1 MNYCKSCMMP
11 DTKPDLSFDENGI
24 CNACNNFKNR
34 DSINWDERQAEFLEI
49 IEEYKS
55 NSNWDCIVP
64 VSGGKD
70 STFQV
75 IKLLELGVSHYV
87 LRLQPVI
94 YPRLEEKISKIL
106 KI

>member
-1 MNYCKSCMMP
+1 MP

-64 VSGGKD
+64 VSG
-70 STFQV
+70 
-75 IKLLELGVSHYV
+75 
-87 LRLQPVI
+87 
-94 YPRLEEKISKIL
+94 EKIVLFKS
-106 KI
+106 